1 MRSVRVRYGKVTREE
16 KARLKGHTLT
26 AGTQQVTRERTEEER
41 ILAKFQQR
49 AREDYGKSKL
59 ERSMGLSS

>member
-1 MRSVRVRYGKVTREE
+1 MRSVKVHYSTVTREE
-16 KARLKGHTLT
+16 KARLKGHALT